1 MSLYLRISEH
11 DFCIAK
17 YELREEPI
25 FHFAQHKLRPQ
36 ASFTINLHE
45 AEETQP
51 LLRNVKGTVNVV
63 VCGPTTLVP
72 LAEFQEEDCA
82 ELYGLCFPSD
92 KKVCVFYDIIQAA
105 NAVLLFGLDKM
116 ICDKL
121 RESFDD
127 VRFISAQTAVLRHF
141 SVKGASQSGKR
152 IFLYKND
159 AGLDIAVF
167 EENRLL
173 LSNSYP
179 AHTNSDIAYYTFN
192 VARNLGVDLNET
204 PIYVAGDTAERN
216 EVVEELKHF
225 SSEVFAINP
234 AGEFNR
240 HIVTQ
245 QEGVPYDLQT
255 LLLEM

>member
-25 FHFAQHKLRPQ
+25 FHFARHKLRPQ
-36 ASFTINLHE
+36 VSFTVNLRE
-45 AEETQP
+45 AQDTQP
-51 LLRNVKGTVNVV
+51 LLQDIKGSMNIV
-63 VCGPTTLVP
+63 VCGPTMLVP

-82 ELYGLCFPSD
+82 ELYGFCFPSD
-92 KKVCVFYDIIQAA
+92 KKISVFYDIIQAS
-105 NAVLLFGLDKM
+105 NAVLLFGLDQM

-121 RESFDD
+121 RESFGD

-152 IFLYKND
+152 IFLYKNEL
-159 AGLDIAVF
+159 GLDVAVF

-192 VARNLGVDLNET
+192 VARNLGVDLSET
-204 PIYVAGDTAERN
+204 PIYVAGDTSGRN
-216 EVVEELKHF
+216 EVVEELRRF
-225 SSEVFAINP
+225 STEVFAINP

-245 QEGVPYDLQT
+245 QNNVPYDLQT

>member
-11 DFCIAK
+11 NFCIAK

-51 LLRNVKGTVNVV
+51 LLQNVKGTVNVV

-105 NAVLLFGLDKM
+105 NAVLL
-116 ICDKL
+116 
-121 RESFDD
+121 
-127 VRFISAQTAVLRHF
+127 
-141 SVKGASQSGKR
+141 
-152 IFLYKND
+152 
-159 AGLDIAVF
+159 
-167 EENRLL
+167 
-173 LSNSYP
+173 
-179 AHTNSDIAYYTFN
+179 
-192 VARNLGVDLNET
+192 
-204 PIYVAGDTAERN
+204 
-216 EVVEELKHF
+216 
-225 SSEVFAINP
+225 
-234 AGEFNR
+234 
-240 HIVTQ
+240 
-245 QEGVPYDLQT
+245 
-255 LLLEM
+255 